1 MINLHTHTVR
11 CGHARGTDREY
22 IEAAIAAGYKEIG
35 FSDHSYLRLD
45 EYGAGRFLP
54 DDALVKDY
62 VRSIRTLR
70 EEYRDRITIHLG
82 MEMEYVATCF
92 DEMLSY
98 YKAQGIEYFIL
109 GQHIAYLDD
118 GSVTYAGMPNG
129 SAASMDRYIRDCL
142 EGMGTGVFTYLAHPD
157 LINFTGDRELY
168 KARMAE
174 FVQKAVSMKVQLEYN
189 RLGFFESR
197 NYPDKDFWALAGEAH
212 ADVCCALDAHSPD
225 VYQDKE
231 TVRLMHESLAVLGL
245 THRDP
250 TIIEL

>member
-45 EYGAGRFLP
+45 EYSAGNFRP
-54 DDALVKDY
+54 DETLVKDY
-62 VRSIRTLR
+62 IRSIRELR

-82 MEMEYVATCF
+82 MEMEYVASCF

-109 GQHIAYLDD
+109 GQHIAYLDH
-118 GSVTYAGMPNG
+118 GGCTYAGAPTDSIG
-129 SAASMDRYIRDCL
+129 TMDRYISDCL
-142 EGMGTGVFTYLAHPD
+142 EGMQTGVFTYLAHPD
-157 LINFTGDRELY
+157 LIKFTGDREVY

-174 FVQKAVSMKVQLEYN
+174 FVRKLVSMNVQLEYN
-189 RLGFFESR
+189 RLGFYESR
-197 NYPDKDFWALAGEAH
+197 NYPDPDFWAMAGEAR

-225 VYQDKE
+225 VYTDTD
-231 TVRLMHESLAVLGL
+231 TVRRMHESLAALGL
-245 THRDP
+245 RHRDP
-250 TIIEL
+250 AIIKL